1 MKDYGLRIVKG
12 KVSGLNSN
20 LETYIS
26 GNPRSGEAG
35 TSHNYNINFRINNQ
49 LFYLNKL
56 NSTII
61 EGDELIFVSDG
72 QYVEVFVNLNS
83 GEKYINNTFSISFH
97 YYSIMLL
104 CLCVFAFCT
113 LFFLAMFTGK
123 HSSTGEKVFA
133 AISWLLSGAMAIGAF
148 KKPKYAKVANKLLFD
163 YLKKENIKI

>member
-1 MKDYGLRIVKG
+1 MKDYGLRIVRG
-12 KVSGLNSN
+12 NVSGLNSN

-26 GNPRSGEAG
+26 GNARSGEVG

-49 LFYLNKL
+49 LFYLNKR

-61 EGDELIFVSDG
+61 EGDELIFVADG

-83 GEKYINNTFSISFH
+83 GEKYINDIFSISFR
-97 YYSIMLL
+97 YYSIMIL
-104 CLCVFAFCT
+104 CICIFAFCT
-113 LFFLAMFTGK
+113 LFFLAMFAGD

-133 AISWLLSGAMAIGAF
+133 AISWLLSGAMATEAF
-148 KKPKYAKVANKLLFD
+148 RKPKYAKAANKLLFD